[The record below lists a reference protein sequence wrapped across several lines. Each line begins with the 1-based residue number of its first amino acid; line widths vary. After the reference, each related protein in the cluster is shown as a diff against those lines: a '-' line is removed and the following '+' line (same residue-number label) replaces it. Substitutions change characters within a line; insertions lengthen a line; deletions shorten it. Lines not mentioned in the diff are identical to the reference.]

1 MKRGSTYWVGFE
13 ELGTLVDGT
22 LLLLLE
28 AGAVSVV
35 VVAAGVDL
43 VDDEVVAGLVLLD
56 GIVVVADFV
65 DEVEEVDAGLVFAA
79 VLVVDLVDVVLFDAS
94 VFIGVLVL
102 DVAVV

>member
-28 AGAVSVV
+28 AGAVPVV
-35 VVAAGVDL
+35 LVAAGVDFG
-43 VDDEVVAGLVLLD
+43 DDEVVAGLLLLD
-56 GIVVVADFV
+56 GVVVVDFV
-65 DEVEEVDAGLVFAA
+65 DEMEEVDAGLVFAA
-79 VLVVDLVDVVLFDAS
+79 MLVVDLVDVVLFDGS

-102 DVAVV
+102 VVVVV

>member
-22 LLLLLE
+22 LLLLLD

-43 VDDEVVAGLVLLD
+43 VDDEVVVGFVLLA
-56 GIVVVADFV
+56 GVVDFV
-65 DEVEEVDAGLVFAA
+65 DEVDEVDAGFVFVA
-79 VLVVDLVDVVLFDAS
+79 VLVVDLVDVVLLGTS
-94 VFIGVLVL
+94 VLIGVLVF
-102 DVAVV
+102 VVVVG

>member
-28 AGAVSVV
+28 AGAVPVV
-35 VVAAGVDL
+35 LVAAGVDFA
-43 VDDEVVAGLVLLD
+43 DDEVVAGLLLLD
-56 GIVVVADFV
+56 GVVVVADFV

>member
-28 AGAVSVV
+28 AGAISVV

-43 VDDEVVAGLVLLD
+43 VDDEVAAGLVLLD

-79 VLVVDLVDVVLFDAS
+79 VLVADLVDVVLFDAS

-102 DVAVV
+102 VVVVV